1 MKVINTKGIAIFIV
15 ILLVIQVAVGMVISP
30 LVGKAVISAL
40 NKTVDTKITVGSVNV
55 WPLTLGVSMKDLKV
69 FDPDNQD
76 QKMVS
81 VKKASMRISLWGLL
95 CKRLAISSI
104 GLYGADITLRGEPDG
119 SFNIQKIVKPS
130 EEEGVQAKKGSVFD
144 RFKKGQDWFSRIYDM
159 VKDRSEK
166 DKEEQA
172 EEAKAPKPAIQTKV
186 IELPRGRRVL
196 FETKKGGYLF
206 EIGSL
211 VVKDARVK
219 LEAQGGRSIIIEK
232 ANINL
237 RGLGVDPVMGARINA
252 IGAKGRLVSEDK
264 PAGEFSFS
272 YTYSENRGNDNA
284 NIDLSANKVDLAAMS
299 FIYEDSL
306 PVEVKKGLL
315 TIRSKTSIRGEELN
329 SKNALTLTGQ
339 ELAPSAGGAGSL
351 SMIPMPTLC
360 NAMNQ
365 VDPLKLDFTITG
377 TLEDPQFGGFQESLM
392 NIVKPYIGNIAE
404 QQGKKL
410 LDGFLK
416 KETGTSVTA
425 AAAEDDN
432 TANQAVDAIKS
443 LFKKDE

>member
-1 MKVINTKGIAIFIV
+1 MKVINTKGIIIFV
-15 ILLVIQVAVGMVISP
+15 AILLVFQFAVGMVISP
-30 LVGKAVISAL
+30 LVGKAIVTAL

-76 QKMVS
+76 QRMVG

-95 CKRLAISSI
+95 CKRLTISSI

-130 EEEGVQAKKGSVFD
+130 EAEGAAAKKGSVFD

-159 VKDRSEK
+159 VKNRSEK
-166 DKEEQA
+166 DKEEEA
-172 EEAKAPKPAIQTKV
+172 EDKKAPKPAIQTKV

-196 FETKKGGYLF
+196 FEATKGGYLF
-206 EIGSL
+206 EIRSL
-211 VVKDARVK
+211 VVKDARIK
-219 LEAQGGRSIIIEK
+219 LEAQGGRSITIEK
-232 ANINL
+232 ANISL
-237 RGLGVDPVMGARINA
+237 KGLGVDPVKGARINA
-252 IGAKGRLVSEDK
+252 IGVKGRLVSEDN
-264 PAGEFSFS
+264 PAGDFSLS
-272 YTYSENRGNDNA
+272 YTYSENRGSDNVD
-284 NIDLSANKVDLAAMS
+284 IDLSARKVDLAAMS

-306 PVEVKKGLL
+306 PVDVKKGLL
-315 TIRSKTSIRGEELN
+315 TIRSRTSIRGEDLN

-339 ELAPSAGGAGSL
+339 ELAPGSGGVSPF
-351 SMIPMPTLC
+351 SIVPMPMLC

-377 TLEDPQFGGFQESLM
+377 TLDDPQFGGFQDSLM
-392 NIVKPYIGNIAE
+392 NIIKPYIGNIAE

-410 LDGFLK
+410 MDGFLK
-416 KETGTSVTA
+416 KETGTSGA
-425 AAAEDDN
+425 AAAEDEN
-432 TANQAVDAIKS
+432 TANQTVDAIKS